1 MAFHVERE
9 LELHGSN
16 KSCTSE
22 WWRQLSFILVA
33 SNSSKSIILE
43 VDSSNDF
50 FFRMEVVASKIMGHL
65 ANYDTEVPLTADAC
79 HCLFTV
85 DFLIHLNSKGFT
97 PRQYLVW
104 YRCSVRTLKP
114 KCIDSL
120 SQFNHLLHS
129 KLLRRMVS
137 PMPNRATK
145 MVKSEILRITKN
157 TNSS

>member
-1 MAFHVERE
+1 M
-9 LELHGSN
+9 
-16 KSCTSE
+16 
-22 WWRQLSFILVA
+22 
-33 SNSSKSIILE
+33 
-43 VDSSNDF
+43 
-50 FFRMEVVASKIMGHL
+50 
-65 ANYDTEVPLTADAC
+65 PLTADAC

-145 MVKSEILRITKN
+145 MVKSEILRITKVP
-157 TNSS
+157 THLRRHYALWKFHDGLERFIKSSFLYCDGMVVSQSQVEEAPCFWVARWSSVTVKRAKVMVDHEKTS